1 MTMSDGRC
9 DICGG
14 EDAEYIEVDDHCEY
28 RCRGCEFVVEE
39 IDEIDEIDEDFP
51 YHF

>member
-1 MTMSDGRC
+1 MSHTLRISGNYLDTTVSLPYAIMNMSDGRC

-28 RCRGCEFVVEE
+28 
-39 IDEIDEIDEDFP
+39 
-51 YHF
+51 